1 MKNIDW
7 WSDHRTKEKVIEYLK
22 SNENTS
28 SLSYTEFIK
37 SEVPLEKNF
46 QTRIIKRLNELKKSG
61 NIDRNAVI
69 WKNTA
74 GSYSK
79 SGMPDITMIA
89 DGKHYGFEVKRPLLG
104 VPSRLQLKMI
114 EDIEKAGGYAGIVSF
129 EDEVWDIIVRSR
141 RQG

>member
-61 NIDRNAVI
+61 NIDRNAII
-69 WKNTA
+69 WKNTS

-79 SGMPDITMIA
+79 SGLPDITMIA
-89 DGKHYGFEVKRPLLG
+89 DGKYYGFEVKRPLLG

-129 EDEVWDIIVRSR
+129 EDEVWDIIERSR
-141 RQG
+141 R